1 MKVMVFTMDNNRGY
15 VYVLTNPSFREDWV
29 KIGKSGRLP
38 EVRGKELFNTAVPLP
53 YEIYATLKTVKYN
66 EAEKLIHRS
75 IDRISKLRIN
85 SSREFFNIAPEK
97 AYEILQD
104 IALLLD
110 DAEVKLYG
118 DNVVNETTS
127 STGIK
132 KQIGERFNFFSRGIK
147 EGDIISFVDD
157 QSITAIVINPRQV
170 LFENEKWYLSPLA
183 KELYTRLNK
192 ANSSGAYQGPLYFT
206 FKGTRLTDI
215 PASKTD

>member
-1 MKVMVFTMDNNRGY
+1 MASILNCL
-15 VYVLTNPSFREDWV
+15 VYCFFIESSLLVLVLFYH
-29 KIGKSGRLP
+29 
-38 EVRGKELFNTAVPLP
+38 ELSTFNLSTS
-53 YEIYATLKTVKYN
+53 YTTIKYN

-118 DNVVNETTS
+118 DNVVNETTT

-132 KQIGERFNFFSRGIK
+132 RQVGERFDFYSRGIK
-147 EGDIISFVDD
+147 DGDIISFVDD
-157 QSITAIVINPRQV
+157 QSITAIVINSRQV

-183 KELYTRLNK
+183 KELYTRVNK
-192 ANSSGAYQGPLYFT
+192 ANTSGAYQGPLYFA
-206 FKGTRLTDI
+206 FKGIKLTDI
-215 PASKTD
+215 PVSNS

>member
-1 MKVMVFTMDNNRGY
+1 MENMRGY
-15 VYVLTNPSFREDWV
+15 VYVLTNPSFKEDWV

-53 YEIYATLKTVKYN
+53 YEVYATLQTVKYN

-85 SSREFFNIAPEK
+85 GSREFFNIPPAK

-118 DNVVNETTS
+118 DNIEKETKTVEGVKRK
-127 STGIK
+127 TG
-132 KQIGERFNFFSRGIK
+132 EVFDFYSRGLHD
-147 EGDIISFVDD
+147 GDLIQFVDD
-157 QSITAIVINPRQV
+157 PNMTAIVVSARQV
-170 LFENEKWYLSPLA
+170 LFENEKWYLSPLV
-183 KELYTRLNK
+183 KELYTRLNRVN
-192 ANSSGAYQGPLYFT
+192 ASGAYQGPLYFSYN
-206 FKGTRLTDI
+206 GVRLTEI
-215 PASKTD
+215 PTQK